1 MSASGWMGP
10 PGWPALPLE
19 VQCRVEVWPADT
31 FAAAVSD
38 EWQERLRRNPSMRM
52 LLPSGLTP
60 QPVYRDLI
68 RQRASFAGATAILLD
83 EFGGLDPA
91 DPTRCERMLH
101 RDFLDHID
109 LPARHFHR
117 IDIDVPATEIDE
129 VCANHAAMI
138 GDGGIDLAVLG
149 VGTNGHVGM
158 NEPGSHPEA
167 PTRVAEL
174 AASTAAAAA
183 NYGGS
188 AAPTWGI
195 TTGLAELRA
204 SREIWVL
211 ATGRGKAEIVHRALT
226 EPASTALHVS
236 WVLRHPNTVLWLD
249 EHAASLTDLTP
260 S

>member
-1 MSASGWMGP
+1 MSWMGP
-10 PGWPALPLE
+10 PGWPALPLKG
-19 VQCRVEVWPADT
+19 QCRVEVWPADT

-38 EWQERLRRNPSMRM
+38 EWQERLSRNPSLRM

-68 RQRASFAGATAILLD
+68 RQRVSFAAATAILLD
-83 EFGGLDPA
+83 EFGGLDLD

-109 LPARHFHR
+109 LPAGQFHR
-117 IDIDVPATEIDE
+117 IDIDAAADEIDE

-167 PTRVAEL
+167 PTRAVEL
-174 AASTAAAAA
+174 APSTTAAAT

-188 AAPTWGI
+188 ASPTWGI

-211 ATGRGKAEIVHRALT
+211 AAGAGKAEIVQRALT
-226 EPASTALHVS
+226 EPASTALPVS
-236 WVLRHPNTVLWLD
+236 WILRHPNAILWLD
-249 EHAASLTDLTP
+249 EDAAALTGRTP